1 MAHKSKH
8 AKEKHH
14 KIKKRAVNKIT
25 AQHIGSIDTNT
36 IEVPIKKIPKEGG
49 QPKKQKMQ
57 KTQKTKNNPK
67 KEKRINKMKKQ
78 EQVKTKKSKLIK
90 WLGIIGL
97 IIAVGIFLFTT
108 PLFNV
113 TEIEVKGNSIVNS
126 EEIKSLSQIKLN
138 ENIFKNIKAVIE
150 ENIKCNPYIEDVEI
164 KRVLPNKIQITVQER
179 TAKFMVKLLDKYAYI
194 NSQGYIL
201 EITEKTKEI
210 PIIEG
215 MSTPEEEMIIGK
227 RLNSED
233 LSRLETVL
241 KIVSS
246 CEENEISKYITSI
259 NVQNPSEYIMVFAEK
274 GITVHLGNSTNI
286 DTKILYV
293 KAILQAEDG
302 NEGDIFVN
310 GDLNNGFQPYFRKK
324 V

>member
-8 AKEKHH
+8 AEEKN
-14 KIKKRAVNKIT
+14 KKTKKRAVENNT
-25 AQHIGSIDTNT
+25 AQPKKTMKTST
-36 IEVPIKKIPKEGG
+36 IEVQINQMPNQTGQPNNKNQKKIKKVQKVKPEN
-49 QPKKQKMQ
+49 KK
-57 KTQKTKNNPK
+57 N
-67 KEKRINKMKKQ
+67 
-78 EQVKTKKSKLIK
+78 KSKLLK
-90 WLGIIGL
+90 WFGIIGL
-97 IIAVGIFLFTT
+97 IIVVGIFLFTT

-113 TEIEVKGNSIVNS
+113 TEIEVKGNSTVNS

-138 ENIFKNIKAVIE
+138 ENIFKNIKAIIK
-150 ENIKCNPYIEDVEI
+150 ENIKCNPYIEDVEV
-164 KRVLPNKIQITVQER
+164 KRILPNKIQITVQER
-179 TAKFMVKLLDKYAYI
+179 TVKFMLKLLDKYAYI

-201 EITEKTKEI
+201 EITNQTREI

-215 MSTPEEEMIIGK
+215 MSTLEEEMIVGK
-227 RLNSED
+227 RLNNED
-233 LSRLETVL
+233 LNKLETIL

-259 NVQNPSEYIMVFAEK
+259 NAQNQSEYIMIFAEK
-274 GITVHLGNSTNI
+274 GITVHLGNSTNL

-293 KAILQAEDG
+293 KAILQAEEG

>member
-8 AKEKHH
+8 AEEK
-14 KIKKRAVNKIT
+14 KKKTKKRAVDNNT
-25 AQHIGSIDTNT
+25 AQPKKTMRTST
-36 IEVPIKKIPKEGG
+36 IEVQINQIPNQTG
-49 QPKKQKMQ
+49 QPKNKKQKKVKKPVKKVQ
-57 KTQKTKNNPK
+57 KVKPEKKKN
-67 KEKRINKMKKQ
+67 
-78 EQVKTKKSKLIK
+78 KSKMIK
-90 WLGIIGL
+90 WFGIIGL
-97 IIAVGIFLFTT
+97 IIVVGIFLFTT

-113 TEIEVKGNSIVNS
+113 TEIEVKGNTTVNS

-138 ENIFKNIKAVIE
+138 ENMFKNVKAVIK
-150 ENIKCNPYIEDVEI
+150 ENIKCNPYIEEVEV
-164 KRVLPNKIQITVQER
+164 KRILPNKIQITVQER
-179 TAKFMVKLLDKYAYI
+179 TAKYMLKLLDKYAYI

-201 EITEKTKEI
+201 EITNQTKEI

-215 MSTPEEEMIIGK
+215 MATLEEEMVVGK

-233 LSRLETVL
+233 LNKLETVL

-259 NVQNPSEYIMVFAEK
+259 NVQNASEYIMIFAEK
-274 GITVHLGNSTNI
+274 GIKIHLGNSTNI

-293 KAILQAEDG
+293 KAILQAEEG

-310 GDLNNGFQPYFRKK
+310 GDLNHGFQPYFRKK

>member
-8 AKEKHH
+8 AEEKNK
-14 KIKKRAVNKIT
+14 KIKKRAVENNT
-25 AQHIGSIDTNT
+25 AQPKKTMKTST
-36 IEVPIKKIPKEGG
+36 IEVQINQMPNQTGQPNNKNQKKIKKVQKVKPEN
-49 QPKKQKMQ
+49 KK
-57 KTQKTKNNPK
+57 N
-67 KEKRINKMKKQ
+67 
-78 EQVKTKKSKLIK
+78 KSKLLK
-90 WLGIIGL
+90 WFGIIGL
-97 IIAVGIFLFTT
+97 IIVVGIFLFTT

-113 TEIEVKGNSIVNS
+113 TEIEVKGNSTVNS

-138 ENIFKNIKAVIE
+138 ENIFKNIKAIIK
-150 ENIKCNPYIEDVEI
+150 ENIKCNPYIEDVEV
-164 KRVLPNKIQITVQER
+164 KRILPNKIQITVQER
-179 TAKFMVKLLDKYAYI
+179 TVKFMLKLLDKYAYI

-201 EITEKTKEI
+201 EITNQTREI

-215 MSTPEEEMIIGK
+215 MSTLEEEMIVGK
-227 RLNSED
+227 RLNNED
-233 LSRLETVL
+233 LNKLETIL

-259 NVQNPSEYIMVFAEK
+259 NAQNQSEYIMIFAEK
-274 GITVHLGNSTNI
+274 GITVHLGNSTNL

-293 KAILQAEDG
+293 KAILQAEEG